1 MEHSPHIILVDLHL
15 FHIQNHA
22 VSHSP
27 LSSCSSHDST
37 HSIGYGD
44 ICPGNAGTLG
54 KLFVMTLAGAGM
66 GFFCGPLLQLGG
78 AWRHAIPGGLPALAS
93 FVIGMGIVIFVSV
106 EGLDHLD
113 AVYASIVTGKRA
125 ASGLGWNVAVY
136 ICGTHNFF
144 LCMGRL
150 TIISQTLKHS
160 TIYIFLIQ
168 HRNDI
173 GVWRRDS
180 QDKPRE
186 NCRGAV
192 RNLVGPRH
200 GRIIIR
206 PSPCILGR
214 FMSPSKSNPICSR
227 QAISQTRLG
236 KL

>member
-1 MEHSPHIILVDLHL
+1 MEHFPRIILVNFRRATTTITPTLR
-15 FHIQNHA
+15 

-113 AVYASIVTGKRA
+113 AVYANIVTGKCA

-136 ICGTHNFF
+136 VYMWHPQLLLVHGPTNYY
-144 LCMGRL
+144 L
-150 TIISQTLKHS
+150 TNTQTLHNIHLLD
-160 TIYIFLIQ
+160 TTQ
-168 HRNDI
+168 
-173 GVWRRDS
+173 
-180 QDKPRE
+180 E
-186 NCRGAV
+186 
-192 RNLVGPRH
+192 RH
-200 GRIIIR
+200 WG
-206 PSPCILGR
+206 L
-214 FMSPSKSNPICSR
+214 
-227 QAISQTRLG
+227 AT
-236 KL
+236 